1 MKIISL
7 RVNDSELE
15 AMEAAAASERMKLGT
30 WIKRAALIVA
40 DHQKTQQLPAI
51 QMLTLEKTP
60 PSLQ

>member
-30 WIKRAALIVA
+30 WIKRAALIEA
-40 DHQKTQQLPAI
+40 DRVKSPPLPAI
-51 QMLTLEKTP
+51 QPQPATTTP
-60 PSLQ
+60 PTSQ

>member
-30 WIKRAALIVA
+30 WIKRAALIEA
-40 DHQKTQQLPAI
+40 DRVKSPPLPAERQEQAAI
-51 QMLTLEKTP
+51 TP
-60 PSLQ
+60 PSIQ